1 MMPRTFGERR
11 PFIVWF
17 IRCVFHVILFS
28 TLASLMSACIP
39 VALGVCNG
47 LIPNDAM
54 RASSV
59 LDRYHVPSQ
68 ARLNNTKQGKS
79 GGAWKPKVN
88 DKKQYLE
95 VDIGA
100 LTNVSQVGVCCCG
113 AVLTCKCLDQL
124 TEISFDKK
132 LDISITPAM

>member
-1 MMPRTFGERR
+1 MAAF
-11 PFIVWF
+11 
-17 IRCVFHVILFS
+17 
-28 TLASLMSACIP
+28 IP
-39 VALGVCNG
+39 VALGVGNG

-79 GGAWKPKVN
+79 GGAWRPKVN

-100 LTNVSQVGVCCCG
+100 LTNVAQVGVCCCG
-113 AVLTCKCLDQL
+113 AVLTCTSLDRL
-124 TEISFDKK
+124 TEIGWCTIYQVNSK
-132 LDISITPAM
+132 SRATPQRTQQ

>member
-1 MMPRTFGERR
+1 
-11 PFIVWF
+11 
-17 IRCVFHVILFS
+17 
-28 TLASLMSACIP
+28 MSAFIP
-39 VALGVCNG
+39 VALGVGNG

-59 LDRYHVPSQ
+59 LDRYHAPSQ
-68 ARLNNTKQGKS
+68 ARLNNTRQGRS

-100 LTNVSQVGVCCCG
+100 LTNVSQVGVCCSG
-113 AVLTCKCLDQL
+113 AVLTCKYLDRL
-124 TEISFDKK
+124 TEISFDEKWE
-132 LDISITPAM
+132 IRITPTM